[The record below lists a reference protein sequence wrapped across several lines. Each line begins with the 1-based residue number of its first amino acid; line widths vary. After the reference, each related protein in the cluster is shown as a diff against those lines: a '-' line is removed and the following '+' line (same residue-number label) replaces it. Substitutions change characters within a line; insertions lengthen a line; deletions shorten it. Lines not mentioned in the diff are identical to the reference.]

1 MFIHVLPISH
11 GSNVGSLKVHSHRPL
26 LQVSA
31 FSGHPVAFW
40 QEQAGWFG
48 ILRQILPSSQGSK
61 LGAFAL
67 HVQVGGYAVVLQ
79 VSAVSKHPVAF

>member
-1 MFIHVLPISH
+1 MFIQVLPTSH
-11 GSNVGSLKVHSHRPL
+11 GSSEGSLKVHSQRPL

-31 FSGHPVAFW
+31 FSGYPVAFR

-48 ILRQILPSSQGSK
+48 ILRQTLPSSQGSK

-67 HVQVGGYAVVLQ
+67 HVQLGGYLVVLQ
-79 VSAVSKHPVAF
+79 VSAVSKQPVAF